1 VERKSGHS
9 ETGGAAGRASGG
21 SANGG
26 SANGGKTGASG
37 GNASGTSGGRAPD
50 GASGASGAA
59 GASGA
64 LGDGGEGG
72 STPDENGGTPGA
84 GGALEGSGG
93 AGSNAAGGS
102 LSGGAGG
109 KLGSGGTASGGTAQ
123 GGSGSGGA
131 ARGGA
136 SSGGTGTGGAGKGGS
151 GSGGAAMGGSS
162 NCNLTKPFGTP
173 TPLSTLNTNSD
184 EGPPFVTA
192 DGLTVYMGRGDN
204 NDVNAATR
212 SNVVVSFPT
221 PQKLNIVDP
230 NAPVSVGGIAVTSNG
245 LSMYYTQNWRF
256 GTRIQLATRPSLTG
270 AWTDLYEV
278 QIPGVSYYFDPWL
291 SKDEK
296 RLYFANSTNETQA
309 QIVMTTIG
317 TGGFTDMVAVGG
329 LAATEMSFGPVL
341 TADELTIYFSST
353 RPGTGTKGDVDIWT
367 ATRSTATGTFQN
379 LRPVSELN
387 TAGYDRTGS
396 LSPDGCV
403 IYFIQRNDT
412 TYADVFV
419 AKKPL

>member
-1 VERKSGHS
+1 V
-9 ETGGAAGRASGG
+9 G
-21 SANGG
+21 S
-26 SANGGKTGASG
+26 
-37 GNASGTSGGRAPD
+37 
-50 GASGASGAA
+50 
-59 GASGA
+59 
-64 LGDGGEGG
+64 
-72 STPDENGGTPGA
+72 
-84 GGALEGSGG
+84 
-93 AGSNAAGGS
+93 
-102 LSGGAGG
+102 
-109 KLGSGGTASGGTAQ
+109 
-123 GGSGSGGA
+123 
-131 ARGGA
+131 
-136 SSGGTGTGGAGKGGS
+136 GGAGKGGS
-151 GSGGAAMGGSS
+151 GSGGAATGGTS

-173 TPLSTLNTNSD
+173 TPLSTLNTNGD

-192 DGLTVYMGRGDN
+192 DGLTVYLGRGDN

-230 NAPVSVGGIAVTSNG
+230 NAPVSVGGIAVTANG

-270 AWTDLYEV
+270 AWTDLYDV

-387 TAGYDRTGS
+387 TAGYDRTGA

-403 IYFIQRNDT
+403 IYFTQRNDT